1 MRRTLIEIMP
11 EHLVASHRSCGN
23 WGSYPHNGAER
34 RVVDGD
40 GSEYLMSAYDR
51 VVREATEAD
60 EREYEGGAR

>member
-11 EHLVASHRSCGN
+11 EYLIQSHQAAGG
-23 WGSYPHNGAER
+23 WGCYPHNGAER